1 MPSYRT
7 STLIVLWLGAL
18 VTAGCGTS
26 DRAGVL
32 TPAAPPLRRVDIIP
46 ATATMMPGD
55 TLRFRVVA
63 SPAVLP
69 DVWSW
74 TASDTTAIRVDGAGL
89 ARSLVRTTGV
99 AVCAAAVVDPG
110 IKGCATIVSPAAP

>member
-7 STLIVLWLGAL
+7 STLVLFWLSSLATASCGA
-18 VTAGCGTS
+18 S

-32 TPAAPPLRRVDIIP
+32 TPAAPPVRRVDIIP

-74 TASDTTAIRVDGAGL
+74 TSSDTTVIRVDGAGV
-89 ARSLVRTTGV
+89 ARSLVHTTGV

-110 IKGCATIVSPAAP
+110 IKGCATIVIPAAP